1 MMPPKKLT
9 PANALVKLQEL
20 CARSEQCSYEIQSR
34 LYRWGIDGTMATRI
48 LSLLRRDR
56 YVDDQRFASAFVRDK
71 IVFNR
76 WGRAKIKLAL
86 IQKRLDSDI
95 IAEALAEIDPD
106 EYCTAL
112 IEVLSAK
119 ARTLQETQSY
129 ESRNKLLRHAASRG
143 FEVTFIIDMIKQ
155 PSLWNQAR

>member
-1 MMPPKKLT
+1 MTTQKKIT

-20 CARSEQCSYEIQSR
+20 CARSEQCSCEILSR
-34 LYRWGIDGTMATRI
+34 LYKWGINGTVASKI
-48 LSLLRRDR
+48 LALLKRDR
-56 YVDDQRFASAFVRDK
+56 YVDDRRFASAFVRDK
-71 IVFNR
+71 VIFNR

-95 IAEALAEIDPD
+95 IAEAIAEIDPD
-106 EYCTAL
+106 EYRTAL

-119 ARTLQETQSY
+119 ARTLPETQSY

-143 FEVTFIIDMIKQ
+143 FEATFIIDMLKQ